1 MKSRVKT
8 KGKNIKNFNQ
18 IQINVDF
25 NLVACNLSQQ
35 SLQAIFDVKGN
46 LFIIL

>member
-1 MKSRVKT
+1 MTGGGESKD
-8 KGKNIKNFNQ
+8 KGNDIKNFNQ

-35 SLQAIFDVKGN
+35 SLQTIFDV
-46 LFIIL
+46 